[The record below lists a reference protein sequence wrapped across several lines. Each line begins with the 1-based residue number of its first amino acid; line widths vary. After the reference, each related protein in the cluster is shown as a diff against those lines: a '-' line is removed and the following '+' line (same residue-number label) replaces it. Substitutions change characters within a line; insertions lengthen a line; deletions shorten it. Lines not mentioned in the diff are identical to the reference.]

1 MAMAMETAHITPL
14 DGERPAQ
21 YAERVG
27 KGYAEASIQKD
38 KKGNYIRVD
47 YSYTLRLFPLKFD
60 RILLSVPVSRNTRQ
74 ALRAWFPC
82 TGDDDS

>member
-38 KKGNYIRVD
+38 KKKGQFFTPLVISNSWED
-47 YSYTLRLFPLKFD
+47 RLIHQKKKRFQFW
-60 RILLSVPVSRNTRQ
+60 ILV
-74 ALRAWFPC
+74 A
-82 TGDDDS
+82 D

>member
-1 MAMAMETAHITPL
+1 MINPFITT
-14 DGERPAQ
+14 
-21 YAERVG
+21 
-27 KGYAEASIQKD
+27 GYADPKYL
-38 KKGNYIRVD
+38 GNYIRVD

>member
-1 MAMAMETAHITPL
+1 METAHITPL

-38 KKGNYIRVD
+38 KKKGQFF
-47 YSYTLRLFPLKFD
+47 TPLVISEFMG
-60 RILLSVPVSRNTRQ
+60 RQ
-74 ALRAWFPC
+74 ANPSEKKKFQFWILVA
-82 TGDDDS
+82 D